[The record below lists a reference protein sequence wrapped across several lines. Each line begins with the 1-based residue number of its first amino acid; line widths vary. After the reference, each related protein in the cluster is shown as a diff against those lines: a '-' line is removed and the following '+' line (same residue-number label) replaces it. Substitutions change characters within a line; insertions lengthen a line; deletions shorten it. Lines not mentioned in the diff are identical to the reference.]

1 MALNAEQGGRR
12 RQSADVSQNARAG
25 GGGVVEA
32 AKPKPAAQ
40 LRQSLP
46 APARPLNAVEKR

>member
-32 AKPKPAAQ
+32 AKPKPAGEHAN
-40 LRQSLP
+40 LFP
-46 APARPLNAVEKR
+46 RPRAL